1 LSAMVWAILAL
12 VIVGVAVFMVFLSK
26 RRGREVEE
34 LERVFQER
42 HHARGKSEEEQFISR
57 EHIQKRKGN
66 KGRMAFAKEGDEAKK
81 SPSVSAPKEENDSD
95 ETLNGYTPS
104 WKREE
109 KKEDKSGEKTT
120 DLSQHPSSKPTEADQ
135 GQEHDK
141 VSSPS
146 SEEPEGE
153 TEASSESK
161 EQLSRTNRMKEM
173 GRKSD
178 EKRSGGLLAS
188 LKRDKGD
195 STQESEPTPSENPR
209 RVPVTEATESWSL
222 PPRGQKKKSSGDK

>member
-1 LSAMVWAILAL
+1 MSAMVWAVLAL

-42 HHARGKSEEEQFISR
+42 HHARGKSEEEQYISR

-66 KGRMAFAKEGDEAKK
+66 KGRMAFTKEGDEAKK
-81 SPSVSAPKEENDSD
+81 SPSASAPKEENDSG
-95 ETLNGYTPS
+95 EKPNGYTPS

-109 KKEDKSGEKTT
+109 KKEDESGEKMTG
-120 DLSQHPSSKPTEADQ
+120 SFRHPSSKPTEADQ
-135 GQEHDK
+135 GQEYDK
-141 VSSPS
+141 GSSPL

-153 TEASSESK
+153 TKASSESK
-161 EQLSRTNRMKEM
+161 ERLSRTNRMKSM
-173 GRKSD
+173 GSKSD
-178 EKRSGGLLAS
+178 EKKSGGLLAS
-188 LKRDKGD
+188 LKPDKGD
-195 STQESEPTPSENPR
+195 GTQESEPTPSEKPR
-209 RVPVTEATESWSL
+209 RVPVAEATESWSL